1 MSSHSLRAQCCAP
14 PHPAPPPLSLAASV
28 HPPRRATA
36 LAAALAL
43 LSPVVLAQVAAPAT
57 APAAAAATRA
67 APVAAS
73 VVITGNP
80 LGATQLAQPAE
91 VLTGEA
97 LARRRAGTLGE
108 TLEGLP
114 GVASSGFGPQAG
126 RPVIR
131 GLDGDRIRLLDN
143 GGASADASSL
153 SFDHA
158 VAVDPL
164 VVERIEV
171 LRGPAALLYGGNATG
186 GVVNTLDN
194 RIPRAPLGTVGGRS
208 EWRLGGA
215 AREQAGALVLEGGAG
230 PAGGLNWHVDAAGRH
245 SQDLHVPR
253 FTPPAE
259 PGEDAAAA
267 RRVRNSAGRSE
278 AGALGA
284 SWADTQGYVG
294 LAVDGVRQRYG
305 VVVEPDVSIRLQ
317 RERLALAAE
326 RRGLAGPFSAVEA
339 QASRSRY
346 QHQELEG
353 SGEVGTTF
361 RSLGQEARVQA
372 RQAPLALAGGQ
383 LHGTLG
389 LQIERLDFS
398 ALGEE
403 AFVPGTHTASDALFL
418 LQEWRSPG
426 LILSAGA
433 RRERVHVR
441 SDGDAADAAEARFGA
456 ATARRFQPVSWML
469 GLQLP
474 LAAVAPGWS
483 LRGALGHTER
493 APAYY
498 ELYANGVHVATG
510 AYERGDPTLAL
521 ERSRH
526 AEVGV
531 QWQQGPQQLQVQLF
545 RTRFANYLALDATGS
560 DVTLDDGGSVPEY
573 LFRGVPATL
582 HGLEIEARGR
592 QVLAGWTLDG
602 QATLDWVRGRND
614 ATGDAL
620 PRLPPMRLHLGLE
633 AARGALSLGLALQ
646 HQTAQRRVPATDTA
660 TAAATRVDL
669 SLGWRQR
676 WAGADALWTLK
687 LGNVGQALAFSPS
700 TVRPARE
707 LSPAG
712 ARALTAGLRVGF

>member
-1 MSSHSLRAQCCAP
+1 MLSHALRARPRAP
-14 PHPAPPPLSLAASV
+14 LAPFLSSRSTLACPLSCGALSAS
-28 HPPRRATA
+28 A
-36 LAAALAL
+36 LAVLAL
-43 LSPVVLAQVAAPAT
+43 HAPQVLAQAS
-57 APAAAAATRA
+57 AAAAAPA
-67 APVAAS
+67 AHATVL
-73 VVITGNP
+73 ITGNP

-108 TLEGLP
+108 TLDGLP
-114 GVASSGFGPQAG
+114 GVGSSGFGPQAG

-143 GGASADASSL
+143 GGASADASNL

-164 VVERIEV
+164 VVDRVEV

-194 RIPRAPLGTVGGRS
+194 RIPRAPLGAAGGRS

-245 SQDLHVPR
+245 SQDLRVPQ
-253 FTPPAE
+253 FTPPTE
-259 PGEDAAAA
+259 PGEPAAAT

-284 SWADTQGYVG
+284 SWADAQGYLG
-294 LAVDGVRQRYG
+294 LAVDGLRQRYG

-317 RERLALAAE
+317 RERLALAGE

-339 QASRSRY
+339 QASRTRY

-353 SGEVGTTF
+353 SGAVGTTF
-361 RSLGQEARVQA
+361 RSLGQEARVMA

-426 LILSAGA
+426 LTLSAGA
-433 RRERVHVR
+433 RRERVRVR
-441 SDGDAADAAEARFGA
+441 SDGDAADAAEPRFGA
-456 ATARRFQPVSWML
+456 AAERRFQPGSWML

-483 LRGALGHTER
+483 LRGTLGHTER

-510 AYERGDPTLAL
+510 AYERGDTTLAL
-521 ERSRH
+521 ERSQH
-526 AEVGV
+526 AEAGL
-531 QWQQGPQQLQVQLF
+531 QWQQGTQQLQVQVF
-545 RTRFANYLALDATGS
+545 RTRFANYLALDASGA

-602 QATLDWVRGRND
+602 QATLDWVRGRHD
-614 ATGDAL
+614 GTREAL
-620 PRLPPMRLHLGLE
+620 PRLPPLRLHLGLE
-633 AARGALSLGLALQ
+633 AARGALSVGLALQ
-646 HQTAQRRVPATDTA
+646 HQAAQRRVPATDTA
-660 TAAATRVDL
+660 TPAATRVDL

-676 WAGADALWTLK
+676 WGNADALWTLK
-687 LGNVGQALAFSPS
+687 LANLGNALVWNAS

-712 ARALTAGLRVGF
+712 GRALSAGLRVGF